1 MFGFTMI
8 AIALLDELLLW
19 LRCRQLQREARE
31 AAERF
36 IEVFER
42 HEENVSLPLY
52 SVILYITFFII

>member
-8 AIALLDELLLW
+8 AIALLDDILAW
-19 LRCRQLQREARE
+19 LRCGQLQREARE

-42 HEENVSLPLY
+42 HNENVSSPLY
-52 SVILYITFFII
+52 SVML

>member
-52 SVILYITFFII
+52 SIIL

>member
-19 LRCRQLQREARE
+19 LRCRQLQWETRE

-36 IEVFER
+36 KAVFER
-42 HEENVSLPLY
+42 HDENVSLPLY
-52 SVILYITFFII
+52 SVML

>member
-1 MFGFTMI
+1 MDKDMFGFTMI

-52 SVILYITFFII
+52 SVIL